1 MTILTIGFTQK
12 SAERFFTLLKNAK
25 VETLVDVRLNNV
37 SQLAGF
43 AKRDDL
49 RFFVREICGAKY
61 IHETVLA
68 PEPAMLKAYQTD
80 AMSWDDYEKRFLD
93 LMAKRRIEARFS
105 ATDLEKACLLCSE
118 HTPHQC
124 HRRLVAEYLS
134 GQWARPV
141 EVIHLT

>member
-12 SAERFFTLLKNAK
+12 SAERFFTLLKDAK

-49 RFFVREICGAKY
+49 RFFVKEICGAEY
-61 IHETVLA
+61 VHETVLA
-68 PEPAMLKAYQTD
+68 PEPEMLKAYQND
-80 AMSWDDYEKRFLD
+80 AMSWGDYEKRFLD
-93 LMAKRRIEARFS
+93 LMAKRRIEAKFS
-105 ATDLEKACLLCSE
+105 PSDLEKACLLCSE

-134 GQWARPV
+134 AQWARPL

>member
-1 MTILTIGFTQK
+1 
-12 SAERFFTLLKNAK
+12 
-25 VETLVDVRLNNV
+25 
-37 SQLAGF
+37 
-43 AKRDDL
+43 
-49 RFFVREICGAKY
+49 
-61 IHETVLA
+61 
-68 PEPAMLKAYQTD
+68 MLKAYQSD
-80 AMSWDDYEKRFLD
+80 AMTWDDYEKRFLD

>member
-12 SAERFFTLLKNAK
+12 SAERFFTLLKDAK

-49 RFFVREICGAKY
+49 RFFVKEICGAEY
-61 IHETVLA
+61 VHETVLA
-68 PEPAMLKAYQTD
+68 PEPEMLKAYQND
-80 AMSWDDYEKRFLD
+80 AMSWGDYEKRFLD
-93 LMAKRRIEARFS
+93 LMAKRRIEAKFS
-105 ATDLEKACLLCSE
+105 PSDLEKACLLCSE

-134 GQWARPV
+134 AQWARPL
-141 EVIHLT
+141 EVIHLK